1 MSAARVLVVE
11 HEDGTGPAQVGERI
25 AGQGLLT
32 DMCRPWAGDALPR
45 DLDDHDALLVL
56 GGSMGPHDD
65 ERAPWL
71 PDVRDLL
78 RQAVA
83 RDLPTLAVCLGMEL
97 LTVACGG
104 EVRHAALPEVGLCE
118 LMPLQEAA
126 EDRLFGPLTHT
137 GGRLRAV
144 QWHWEETGALPDGA
158 VPLVASERCVH
169 QSYRI
174 GTSVWGVQFH
184 PEVLADDIRSW
195 GTSDV
200 GPLHDLGLE
209 PAGVVAEVARAETEL
224 RALWGAFAEQW
235 AAIVTDTAT
244 AVPIVPAGPTPGQR

>member
-11 HEDGTGPAQVGERI
+11 HEEDAGPAQLGERL
-25 AGQGLLT
+25 AGQGLLI
-32 DMCRPWAGDALPR
+32 DMCRPWAGDALPHT
-45 DLDDHDALLVL
+45 LDDHDALLVL

-71 PDVRDLL
+71 PPVRDLL

-83 RDLPTLAVCLGMEL
+83 RDVPTLAICLGMEL

-104 EVRHAALPEVGLCE
+104 EVRHAAHPEVGLCE
-118 LMPLQEAA
+118 LTPLQEAA
-126 EDRLFGPLTHT
+126 TDPLFGPFSEA
-137 GGRLRAV
+137 GAGIPWRAV
-144 QWHWEETGALPDGA
+144 QWHWEETGTVPDGA
-158 VPLVASERCVH
+158 VPLVTSRRCAH

-184 PEVLADDIRSW
+184 PEVLADDIRTW

-200 GPLHDLGLE
+200 GPLRALGLE
-209 PAGVVAEVARAETEL
+209 PADVVAEVAEAETGL

-235 AAIVTDTAT
+235 AAIVTDPAT
-244 AVPIVPAGPTPGQR
+244 AMPAGPLPGR

>member
-32 DMCRPWAGDALPR
+32 DMCRPWAGDVLPR
-45 DLDDHDALLVL
+45 NLDDHDALLVL

-71 PDVRDLL
+71 PAVRELL

-83 RDLPTLAVCLGMEL
+83 RDLPTLAICLGMEL

-104 EVRHAALPEVGLCE
+104 EVRRAALPEVGLCE
-118 LMPLQEAA
+118 LTPLQEAT
-126 EDRLFGPLTHT
+126 EDLLFGPLTHT

-144 QWHWEETGALPDGA
+144 QWHWEETGTLPDGA
-158 VPLVASERCVH
+158 VPLVTSERCAH

-184 PEVLADDIRSW
+184 PEVLADDIRTW

-200 GPLHDLGLE
+200 GPLCALGLE
-209 PAGVVAEVARAETEL
+209 PAGVVAEVARAEAEL

-235 AAIVTDTAT
+235 AAIVTDPAT
-244 AVPIVPAGPTPGQR
+244 AVPVGPTPGQR